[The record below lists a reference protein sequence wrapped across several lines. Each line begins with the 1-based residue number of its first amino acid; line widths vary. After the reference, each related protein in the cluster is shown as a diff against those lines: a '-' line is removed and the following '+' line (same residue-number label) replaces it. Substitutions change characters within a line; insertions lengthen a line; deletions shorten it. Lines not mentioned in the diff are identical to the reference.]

1 MGRIFES
8 RREKESRRYFT
19 QKQSQETKESI
30 EKVFEI
36 KVRVKVLE
44 ALMNTTDKAKF
55 EDALSKEQIEELRK
69 IAEQQE
75 ENRPEGDT

>member
-1 MGRIFES
+1 MGRIFER
-8 RREKESRRYFT
+8 RREKESRSYFT
-19 QKQSQETKESI
+19 QKQSKEESV

-44 ALMNTTDKAKF
+44 AIMQTTDKAKL
-55 EDALSKEQIEELRK
+55 EDALSKEEIEELRK

>member
-19 QKQSQETKESI
+19 QKQSKEESV

-36 KVRVKVLE
+36 KVRYLVIQGLIE
-44 ALMNTTDKAKF
+44 EMDKTKF
-55 EDALSKEQIEELRK
+55 EDALSKEEIEELRK

>member
-1 MGRIFES
+1 VGRIFER

-19 QKQSQETKESI
+19 QKQSKEESV

-44 ALMNTTDKAKF
+44 AIMQTTDKAKL
-55 EDALSKEQIEELRK
+55 EDALSKEEIEELRK

>member
-19 QKQSQETKESI
+19 QKQSKEESV

-36 KVRVKVLE
+36 KVRYMILENMMEKVKFKD
-44 ALMNTTDKAKF
+44 T
-55 EDALSKEQIEELRK
+55 LSREEVEELRK
-69 IAEQQE
+69 EAEEQE
-75 ENRPEGDT
+75 ENRPEGDI

>member
-1 MGRIFES
+1 VGRIFES

-19 QKQSQETKESI
+19 QKQSKEESV
-30 EKVFEI
+30 ERVFEI
-36 KVRVKVLE
+36 KVRYLILE
-44 ALMNTTDKAKF
+44 AMIEEMDKAELK
-55 EDALSKEQIEELRK
+55 DALSKEQIEELRK

>member
-1 MGRIFES
+1 MD
-8 RREKESRRYFT
+8 
-19 QKQSQETKESI
+19 
-30 EKVFEI
+30 
-36 KVRVKVLE
+36 
-44 ALMNTTDKAKF
+44 TTDKAKF